1 MKHTSAMPVLMLLS
15 ILNFS
20 SLVTPVDAFQ
30 ERRREDGW
38 RLFPRD
44 VAHWFGYFGF
54 VLLAVS
60 AAYSGLK
67 RGFPQNIKLWLTI
80 HCIPGILSLLFTGIH
95 IVNKILH
102 LRPGMILSFL
112 TFILMAI
119 IVVGGIIGR
128 YTKMLSNYWRTFH
141 IPLTALFYVL
151 LVIHLVDKASILAS

>member
-1 MKHTSAMPVLMLLS
+1 MPVIMLLS
-15 ILNFS
+15 ILAFS
-20 SLVTPVDAFQ
+20 SLVAPIDAIQ
-30 ERRREDGW
+30 ERRGEGGW

-67 RGFPQNIKLWLTI
+67 RGFPQNLKLWPTI

-95 IVNKILH
+95 VINKVLH
-102 LRPGMILSFL
+102 PKPGMILSFL

-119 IVVGGIIGR
+119 IVVGGTIGR
-128 YTKMLSNYWRTFH
+128 YTRMLSSYWRTFH

-151 LVIHLVDKASILAS
+151 LVIHLVDKAGLITT